1 MGKTVGLVRM
11 QAVVPSLVSVSIGAE
26 MTRTVGRGRR
36 MKNFM
41 ASLVEIFV
49 GFGLCVICGEVGED
63 DTNEVDLMIL
73 EHRQTHHGK
82 NHGLR

>member
-1 MGKTVGLVRM
+1 
-11 QAVVPSLVSVSIGAE
+11 
-26 MTRTVGRGRR
+26 